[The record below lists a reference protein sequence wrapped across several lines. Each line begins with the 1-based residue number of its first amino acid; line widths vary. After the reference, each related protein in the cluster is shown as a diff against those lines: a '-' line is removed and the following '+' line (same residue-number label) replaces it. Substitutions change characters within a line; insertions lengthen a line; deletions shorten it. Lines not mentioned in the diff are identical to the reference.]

1 MTCSTSEVA
10 LCCSSASFN
19 LRSISAIF
27 SFASA
32 AEGLRRRAAFGALRR
47 LGFVVTLRCFFIASP
62 ANRCTRRTQHRDRT
76 LHPDAATW
84 GIEIAKGSDADQW
97 DRGADRIVPTG
108 TSLPPFVRLG
118 QKRPMHSAP
127 VPNNVRYASN
137 SDRSRH
143 EFELTRCAN
152 SRHRASGPLKN
163 QEAVN

>member
-1 MTCSTSEVA
+1 
-10 LCCSSASFN
+10 L
-19 LRSISAIF
+19 
-27 SFASA
+27 
-32 AEGLRRRAAFGALRR
+32 LRR
-47 LGFVVTLRCFFIASP
+47 LTDALDERSIATVLS
-62 ANRCTRRTQHRDRT
+62 TQMLPH
-76 LHPDAATW
+76 
-84 GIEIAKGSDADQW
+84 GEEIIEIAKGSDADQW